1 MIENLTLAEIV
12 KTKPEAAKLM
22 EKYDLDFC
30 CKGKMKLSDQVK
42 DSVLLDKI
50 SNELEALFLKTE
62 PTETDFESYSFHQ
75 LVDFIVE
82 KHHAYVKESMPVILE
97 HLEKVAY
104 KHGDAFPYMK
114 RIASLFFQVKTEME
128 QHMIKEESVLFPA
141 ILDMEK
147 QAGSN
152 EFLKQGF
159 SVDAPIQMMEAEH
172 EMAGKIMDEIRQLSN
187 HYTIPDA
194 ACTTFAVSLKELKLF
209 EEDLHRHVHL
219 ENYVLFPKAIA
230 FQEKGKTEISI

>member
-1 MIENLTLAEIV
+1 
-12 KTKPEAAKLM
+12 
-22 EKYDLDFC
+22 
-30 CKGKMKLSDQVK
+30 
-42 DSVLLDKI
+42 
-50 SNELEALFLKTE
+50 
-62 PTETDFESYSFHQ
+62 
-75 LVDFIVE
+75 
-82 KHHAYVKESMPVILE
+82 
-97 HLEKVAY
+97 
-104 KHGDAFPYMK
+104 
-114 RIASLFFQVKTEME
+114 ME

-230 FQEKGKTEISI
+230 FQEKERRKYLFKRIVAEFNLFCNQHFLVRNVYCKTIF